1 MITKD
6 INNNNLS
13 ANYGTTVAL
22 PSRKWQ
28 TRIYSNGTLLNCSIK
43 TLTIT
48 KGSCG
53 SSEAF
58 SIGNVISSMLTAEL
72 LDLSTDIKGREIKV
86 EIGLDT
92 GSLEWICVG
101 KFMAI
106 EVVKTAYSTSVT
118 GYGFTTSK
126 TLNAF
131 TIPATLTLANIAS
144 AIQTATGC
152 TVSFGTGITTSYEL
166 TGTIED
172 GTSCYGGLQIL
183 AHACGGYAT
192 DTNDGN
198 IIIRRYDDTPTVSVS
213 TNRMKQL
220 PNVEEIDF
228 TITGVSVTVTG
239 QYTYSLTTDV
249 AIDPDKTYYTRSGTA
264 PDYVYTPVESPDVAD
279 IGTYYEQF
287 PVVYTSGSP
296 VVLFDENTNMSASV
310 FNNVYSGIVGY
321 AYKTGTIDLSLGDP
335 RIEGDDVLSVTD
347 VNGNTYIVPC
357 HSVTHTYD
365 GGLSTTVQAVKA
377 TSGGDGLVS
386 NAPISQKLDLISTA
400 TAIAQASA
408 ESAVHYAQQA
418 EQSASEAKADAQS
431 AKEDALS
438 AKADAQSA
446 KEDAQRAQASASQAN
461 IYANSALDQLG
472 IVQDVVGVL
481 DLLSTNGEYQPTTDD
496 TPQGGKWYFTRSGT
510 SPNYV
515 YSVVNGTIGYDYLK
529 TKDVAIDPLKT
540 YYEYDSV
547 NDEYVEVQTPVLADI
562 GNYYEYSDS
571 PYLYGYYELTGIDQ
585 AVQNYVSSQLTVT
598 NAGLW
603 LQTAGMQTKVLL
615 SATDGVVLYGT
626 NGQIVG
632 KYGNTAQVGDSA
644 GFHIE
649 MDGTELG
656 FYDGANK
663 VAYISN
669 QQLYITQSV
678 VLQQMDLGTMVINGG
693 LGQWSWKIH
702 PNGQSPSRNN
712 LNLKWVG

>member
-13 ANYGTTVAL
+13 ANYATTVAL

-28 TRIYSNGTLLNCSIK
+28 VRMYSNGTLLSCSIK
-43 TLTIT
+43 SMTIT

-53 SSEAF
+53 STEAF
-58 SIGNVISSMLTAEL
+58 SVGNVISSMLTAEL

-92 GSLEWICVG
+92 GSMEWICVG

-106 EVVKTAYSTSVT
+106 EVVKTAYSTGVT

-126 TLNAF
+126 TLNSF

-152 TVSFGTGITTSYEL
+152 TVRFGSGINISYEL
-166 TGTIED
+166 AGTIES

-198 IIIRRYDDTPTVSVS
+198 IMIYRYDDTPTVSV
-213 TNRMKQL
+213 TTDRMKQL

-239 QYTYSLTTDV
+239 EYTYSLTSDV
-249 AIDPDKTYYTRSGTA
+249 AIDPEKTYYTRSGSGTSA
-264 PDYVYTPVESPDVAD
+264 DPYVYEPVAEPDVAD
-279 IGTYYEQF
+279 IGTYYEQY
-287 PVVYTSGSP
+287 PVTYTSGSP
-296 VVLFDENTNMSASV
+296 LVLFDTNANMSASV

-335 RIEGDDVLSVTD
+335 RIEGDDVLSVAD

-386 NAPISQKLDLISTA
+386 TAPISQKLDLIGTA

-418 EQSASEAKADAQS
+418 EQSASEAERLATVANDLLYEMELSAISAGTTLTGIYQDA
-431 AKEDALS
+431 EDA
-438 AKADAQSA
+438 KTQSGI
-446 KEDAQRAQASASQAN
+446 AN
-461 IYANSALDQLG
+461 AYANSALDQLN

-481 DLLSTNGEYQPTTDD
+481 DLLSTNATYQLTQD
-496 TPQGGKWYFTRSGT
+496 TSVVAGKWYFTQSGT
-510 SPNYV
+510 SPDYV
-515 YSVVNGTIGYDYLK
+515 YTVVPNPVDADIS
-529 TKDVAIDPLKT
+529 T
-540 YYEYDSV
+540 YYEIVS
-547 NDEYVEVQTPVLADI
+547 
-562 GNYYEYSDS
+562 
-571 PYLYGYYELTGIDQ
+571 IDQ
-585 AVQNYVSSQLTVT
+585 AVQNYLVSKLTVT
-598 NAGLW
+598 SQGLW
-603 LQTAGMQTKVLL
+603 IQEPSMQTKILL

-626 NGQIVG
+626 DGTVVG
-632 KYGNTAQVGDSA
+632 KYGSTAQIGDSA

-656 FYDGANK
+656 FYQGIRK

-669 QQLYITQSV
+669 NQLYITQSV
-678 VLQQMDLGTMVINGG
+678 VLQQMDLGIKVIEGG